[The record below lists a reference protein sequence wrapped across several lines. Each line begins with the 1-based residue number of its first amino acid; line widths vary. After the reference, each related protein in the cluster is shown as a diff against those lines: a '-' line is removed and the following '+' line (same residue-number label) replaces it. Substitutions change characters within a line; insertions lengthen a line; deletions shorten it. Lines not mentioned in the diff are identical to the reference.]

1 MSRRVYPK
9 HQMRT
14 TVNQVWFFYIV
25 RCIDGSLYSGITN
38 DIEHRVK
45 EHNRGDGAKYTFS
58 RRPVKLVYCEEHNN
72 VSEARK
78 REAQVKSWTRIKK
91 EQLIV
96 GFPRLRSE

>member
-1 MSRRVYPK
+1 MT
-9 HQMRT
+9 QE
-14 TVNQVWFFYIV
+14 WFFYIV
-25 RCIDGSLYSGITN
+25 KCRDGSLYSGITN

-58 RRPVKLVYCEEHNN
+58 RRPVYLVYSEKYDN
-72 VSEARK
+72 VCGARK
-78 REAQVKSWTRIKK
+78 RETQVKGWSRIKK